1 MPILKASI
9 KDLRKSKKHAL
20 RNQAALSRLKTAL
33 KKVREAKTAAD
44 GKAALGPAI
53 KIIDQ
58 TATKGIIPRKRA
70 DRQKS
75 RLSAF
80 VNKLGGKSAK

>member
-9 KDLRKSKKHAL
+9 KDLRKSHRHAL
-20 RNQAALSRLKTAL
+20 RNQAALSRLKTAM
-33 KKVREAKTAAD
+33 KKVRDAKSAAD
-44 GKAALGPAI
+44 GKSALGPAI
-53 KIIDQ
+53 KLIDQ

-75 RLSAF
+75 RLAAF
-80 VNKLGGKSAK
+80 VNKLK